1 MTKKSYRIYNPG
13 TEEYISEVH
22 GMMRYE
28 AYNKV
33 DSAYAYDLQ
42 DALDILKHAKSMN
55 KFIADNDEFPA
66 KMREGCRQ
74 APIIIPIS
82 INEVRI
88 SMDEATAAIDT
99 AQLLDYPAKTLYAKL
114 AGEEL
119 EGINSIFITIQGR
132 PVISISICTHTFK
145 NEVPRK

>member
-1 MTKKSYRIYNPG
+1 MTKKIYRIYNPG

-99 AQLLDYPAKTLYAKL
+99 APTLEL
-114 AGEEL
+114 SGEEL
-119 EGINSIFITIQGR
+119 ESINSISITA
-132 PVISISICTHTFK
+132 
-145 NEVPRK
+145 

>member
-1 MTKKSYRIYNPG
+1 MTKKIYRIYNPG

-55 KFIADNDEFPA
+55 KFIADNDEFPT

-99 AQLLDYPAKTLYAKL
+99 APTLGL
-114 AGEEL
+114 SGEDA
-119 EGINSIFITIQGR
+119 IRQAR
-132 PVISISICTHTFK
+132 WRRV
-145 NEVPRK
+145 RKYKQYLHYSTRTPSHKYIYMHSSF

>member
-1 MTKKSYRIYNPG
+1 MTKKIYRIYNPG

-99 AQLLDYPAKTLYAKL
+99 APTLGL
-114 AGEEL
+114 SVAGEEL

-132 PVISISICTHTFK
+132 PVISTSTCIHHFK
-145 NEVPRK
+145 KESTSETSGVLY